1 MRHMNSE
8 IKTGGEAHRLFHQFF
23 AELQRSGTF
32 TGCKHRIRVLYLA
45 VILLLV
51 AKLAEDY
58 RGFHFS
64 GSCTSTSEPVPC
76 HLMAWPA
83 IKFLKRSVI

>member
-1 MRHMNSE
+1 
-8 IKTGGEAHRLFHQFF
+8 
-23 AELQRSGTF
+23 
-32 TGCKHRIRVLYLA
+32 
-45 VILLLV
+45 
-51 AKLAEDY
+51 
-58 RGFHFS
+58 